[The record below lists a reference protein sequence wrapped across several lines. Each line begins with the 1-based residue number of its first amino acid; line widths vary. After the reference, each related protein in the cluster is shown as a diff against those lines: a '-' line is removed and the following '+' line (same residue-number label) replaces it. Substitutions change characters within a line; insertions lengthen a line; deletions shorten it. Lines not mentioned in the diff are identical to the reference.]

1 MTLPE
6 ICPLDE
12 NQMCKGWE
20 CHLFC
25 LEWRT
30 KEPTCLIGYSTTRK
44 TSEKSERNKDT
55 YAEETF
61 RKLGRDPIS
70 KRKSVSEKGDWI
82 PSRLVKNAPMKP
94 VERKNEKRTHNW
106 PFQEE
111 TVRKPDPK
119 LEENYEE
126 KIKERSNAVDPEK
139 APISMEYRLEEVPE
153 KNQSVCTKMQSRV
166 KERPIVQEKIILNDK
181 HTTIFVASDADK
193 KDNSYRSGRDE
204 NTKKLSEIREKRK
217 KLDEVMKIDL
227 QDTQDEDFWS

>member
-12 NQMCKGWE
+12 SQMCKGRE

-44 TSEKSERNKDT
+44 TSEKLDRNKDT

-61 RKLGRDPIS
+61 RKLGRNPIS

-82 PSRLVKNAPMKP
+82 PSRLVENAPEKP
-94 VERKNEKRTHNW
+94 VERKNENRAKNW

-111 TVRKPDPK
+111 TVRKTVPK
-119 LEENYEE
+119 PEGNYEE
-126 KIKERSNAVDPEK
+126 KIKERSIAVDLEK
-139 APISMEYRLEEVPE
+139 APISMEYKFEEMPE
-153 KNQSVCTKMQSRV
+153 KNQSICTKIQSRV

-181 HTTIFVASDADK
+181 HTTIFVASDPDK
-193 KDNSYRSGRDE
+193 KDNTYLSGRDE